1 MMNKKDSYKMEYG
14 KERMM
19 IGVLLLVSLIFIYL
33 PSSVIPMKHIAA
45 LMIGATAIY
54 LMLS

>member
-1 MMNKKDSYKMEYG
+1 MNKKDSYKMEYG